1 MFTLRMTARLF
12 LSDKLRIKVK
22 FVSLNIFGGLKLFR
36 ETTPIFSKRRD
47 VMYLKKEY
55 RTLRTV
61 ANFTSGFGWVIV
73 GVLAL
78 IGLIIGWQAGGFI
91 SGVLSGVI
99 FGVLLGIPFIVAG
112 QMISVF
118 LDQKELLED
127 IRDSLKK
134 S

>member
-1 MFTLRMTARLF
+1 
-12 LSDKLRIKVK
+12 
-22 FVSLNIFGGLKLFR
+22 
-36 ETTPIFSKRRD
+36 
-47 VMYLKKEY
+47 MYQKKEY
-55 RTLRTV
+55 HTLRTV
-61 ANFTSGFGWVIV
+61 ASFTSGFGWVIV

-78 IGLIIGWQAGGFI
+78 IGLIVGWKAGGFL

-99 FGVLLGIPFIVAG
+99 FGVLLGIPFIVSG

-127 IRDSLKK
+127 IRDSLNK